1 MTQAAEM
8 TAPVAQPT
16 TGAPLLEVRNL
27 TKTFGG
33 LTAVG
38 DLDLQVYPGEI
49 VSIIGPNGAG
59 KTTVF
64 NLITG
69 LYHPNTILESASNRV
84 STGFRLAGRRLSF
97 VLLRRPTA
105 LGRWL
110 FSTLFGLGFGVL
122 FIVYVLNVLLDA
134 TLTPALVS
142 YLPTTVLICVVAWVV
157 LYPLVRILRQFFG
170 PAHGFWADLDT
181 EDTGVGGFQGSIR
194 LEGQSLVGVTPDI
207 VLARGVART
216 YQNIRLF

>member
-8 TAPVAQPT
+8 TASVARPT
-16 TGAPLLEVRNL
+16 TVTPLLEVRNL

-69 LYHPNTILESASNRV
+69 LYHPNTVLEGAPHRLRI
-84 STGFRLAGRRLSF
+84 GARLAGRRLAF
-97 VLLRRPTA
+97 VLRRRPTA
-105 LGRWL
+105 LLRWIL
-110 FSTLFGLGFGVL
+110 GTLFGGGFGVL
-122 FIVYVLNVLLDA
+122 FIVYVLNVLIFA
-134 TLTPALVS
+134 TLTP
-142 YLPTTVLICVVAWVV
+142 
-157 LYPLVRILRQFFG
+157 
-170 PAHGFWADLDT
+170 
-181 EDTGVGGFQGSIR
+181 
-194 LEGQSLVGVTPDI
+194 
-207 VLARGVART
+207 
-216 YQNIRLF
+216 